1 MREVNLCQQTYSLLE
16 PLARSLP
23 NLEQLKFNN
32 WERSEAYLDGIDNLP
47 LLQSFSRLH
56 TLTLQDVEMDQIYN
70 YFKTCGGSNI
80 RTFRLVD
87 IHYYCCKS
95 VIICYFYPSYS
106 SRHRTIDLYKLDYL
120 CPNLESL
127 SVTGSFI
134 SYKPGMASPEMIH
147 SKTFSALKYL
157 SLVDCVMEGDQNCWK
172 RSVTTNI
179 SSFFSSV

>member
-1 MREVNLCQQTYSLLE
+1 MREVNLSQQTYSLLE

-95 VIICYFYPSYS
+95 VVNCYF
-106 SRHRTIDLYKLDYL
+106 TIIVTPADTEQLTSI
-120 CPNLESL
+120 NLTV
-127 SVTGSFI
+127 SVPTWSHF
-134 SYKPGMASPEMIH
+134 
-147 SKTFSALKYL
+147 
-157 SLVDCVMEGDQNCWK
+157 Q
-172 RSVTTNI
+172 
-179 SSFFSSV
+179 